1 MIGVLIEIFVCRINE
16 TNNILERCLHLS
28 FYSSVY
34 NCIFL
39 SVVFSSNLSVMLV
52 TAIDQHRHCHLSSI
66 SSTLVTKNSNL
77 SIIQM
82 QKILLLTA
90 DIKSKSF
97 PNSALPR
104 RAKLFVKRVLDESRC
119 TFVIVRALELV
130 DCHCCDVYDVISH
143 LGRQVRV
150 LKLLRSD

>member
-16 TNNILERCLHLS
+16 TNNYSREMLALT

-34 NCIFL
+34 LHNVESCSLEAQCNVGDEMQMLDPVATL
-39 SVVFSSNLSVMLV
+39 SL
-52 TAIDQHRHCHLSSI
+52 
-66 SSTLVTKNSNL
+66 TLVAKNSNL

-90 DIKSKSF
+90 DIKSKPFS
-97 PNSALPR
+97 NSALPR
-104 RAKLFVKRVLDESRC
+104 RAKLFVKRVLNESRC

-143 LGRQVRV
+143 FGRQVRV